1 MKTVE
6 KFTEDYNR
14 IMFGGDY
21 ELVKVK
27 DPATDAKGH
36 GAEDIFM
43 FIRELSGET
52 IKQTGKPQKKLRSK
66 IKAPIKPGSDSDS
79 RVKAGG
85 YMRRKEAAKYLGIS
99 LRTLTDWQQR
109 RVIPFVD
116 VSDRV
121 TLFKLDDLDK
131 ALNRFVVK
139 AVGEKP

>member
-79 RVKAGG
+79 RFKLGG
-85 YMRRKEAAKYLGIS
+85 YMRRVDAAKYLGIS
-99 LRTLTDWQQR
+99 MRTLTNWQQR
-109 RVIPFVD
+109 KVVPVVQVGR
-116 VSDRV
+116 RV
-121 TLFKLDDLDK
+121 TLFRIADLDRALRRFTLK
-131 ALNRFVVK
+131 A
-139 AVGEKP
+139 AGDET